1 MELSS
6 AAVAARI
13 IHPAENPVV
22 MADHMA
28 AEEAAEMEVTAV
40 MAVLTVAAAALVL
53 LIQL

>member
-6 AAVAARI
+6 AAEVARI

-28 AEEAAEMEVTAV
+28 AEVAAEMEVTAE
-40 MAVLTVAAAALVL
+40 MAALTVAAAVLVL
-53 LIQL
+53 LIRP